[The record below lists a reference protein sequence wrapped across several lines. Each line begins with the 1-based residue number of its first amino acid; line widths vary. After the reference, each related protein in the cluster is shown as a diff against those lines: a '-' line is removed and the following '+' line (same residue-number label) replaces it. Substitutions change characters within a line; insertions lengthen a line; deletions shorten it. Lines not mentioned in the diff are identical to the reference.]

1 MKKILV
7 SSDLK
12 SHFDKTVTLFQ
23 KGKEIE
29 YMEVN

>member
-7 SSDLK
+7 ASDPE
-12 SHFDKTVTLFQ
+12 SHFDKTITLFQ

-29 YMEVN
+29 YMEMN